1 MNSKIYLLVLSSL
14 FFLGCSKKQKDGVIG
29 KDPVEILNKAFMQS
43 GDVAAWSENQAIKFG
58 FSKIVFQAEGGQSD
72 FSQLHQYDFGD
83 RPKKRVSFEDSEGR
97 LITWAEIQGDYFKFV
112 NQVEDTLFNKGEV
125 AAWLDEVY
133 LVSGL
138 PFSINTLDGQLRY
151 IGEDSIVHKQQTD
164 VLAISMED
172 QRRFWFYID
181 QNSGKLL
188 SFKAMTN
195 GTTKHYLLEAQQET
209 AGFVLPVYLKV
220 YEQTGEQ
227 ERLIEEWYIGA
238 RTIE

>member
-1 MNSKIYLLVLSSL
+1 MKRKIYVLVLASL
-14 FFLGCSKKQKDGVIG
+14 FLLGCSKKQKDSIMG

-43 GDVAAWSENQAIKFG
+43 GGLTEWSENQAVKFG
-58 FSKIVFQAEGGQSD
+58 FSKIVFQADGTQSD

-83 RPKKRVSFEDSEGR
+83 RPKKRVSFEDATGR

-112 NQVEDTLFNKGEV
+112 DQVEDTLFNKQEV
-125 AAWLDEVY
+125 ADWLEEVY

-151 IGEDSIVHKQQTD
+151 IGEDSIVHKAPTD

-172 QRRFWFYID
+172 QRRFWFYVD
-181 QNSGKLL
+181 QNSGKIL

-195 GTTKHYLLEAQQET
+195 GTTKHFMLEAQQET
-209 AGFVLPVYLKV
+209 AGFILPVYLKI
-220 YEQTGEQ
+220 YDESGEQ
-227 ERLIEEWYIGA
+227 DRLIEEWYIGA